1 MMWRTVVQNPYLA
14 GNAFGTVAN
23 RFGLNTVPQS
33 YLQGFDVHATPFDVK
48 GKGKFKETDFDAVF
62 AQAIS
67 SLETAPTKVE
77 ARISGTSDPV
87 EELEAELG
95 KAKLDD
101 IRLLTPDELI
111 GEVDFKRFVGSNVR
125 LCSGPNGMSVPEAS
139 GSRCKIP
146 TCPLDLRKWLSG
158 RQSSINL

>member
-1 MMWRTVVQNPYLA
+1 MKWPTAVQNPYLA

-23 RFGLNTVPQS
+23 RFGLNAVPQS
-33 YLQGFDVHATPFDVK
+33 YLQGFDAHATALDVK
-48 GKGKFKETDFDAVF
+48 GKGKFKGTDFDAVF
-62 AQAIS
+62 AQAVS
-67 SLETAPTKVE
+67 SLETVPTKVE

-101 IRLLTPDELI
+101 IRGVTSDELI
-111 GEVDFKRFVGSNVR
+111 GEVEFKRFVVSNVR
-125 LCSGPNGMSVPEAS
+125 LCSGLNSISVPKAS

-146 TCPLDLRKWLSG
+146 TCPPGLRK
-158 RQSSINL
+158 